1 MNICCDIPIKFYPKH
16 IFGELK
22 KVETRVRKIIFNIFM
37 KVIIV
42 WILINWQYAM
52 DYYKKKCIFAQL
64 INKKNI
70 TFAYRLSIK
79 KH

>member
-1 MNICCDIPIKFYPKH
+1 
-16 IFGELK
+16 
-22 KVETRVRKIIFNIFM
+22 M

-64 INKKNI
+64 INKKI
-70 TFAYRLSIK
+70 LLLHIVYR
-79 KH
+79 

>member
-1 MNICCDIPIKFYPKH
+1 
-16 IFGELK
+16 
-22 KVETRVRKIIFNIFM
+22 M

-70 TFAYRLSIK
+70 TFVYRLSIK

>member
-1 MNICCDIPIKFYPKH
+1 
-16 IFGELK
+16 
-22 KVETRVRKIIFNIFM
+22 
-37 KVIIV
+37 
-42 WILINWQYAM
+42 M

-79 KH
+79 NIEKWKNKKRKNW